1 MTVPGA
7 SFSLTFDEN
16 PLAEFVELPDEALEG
31 GLWFSNILCGV
42 IRGALEMVSHSD
54 FLFGPCFLVFFRVV
68 VSREVHS
75 ITFDLSRFIL
85 WNLLWVLVTLP
96 LSLHPYI
103 SLFFLLS
110 SSPTSPCKPEK
121 FNLEFTSTHVVSF
134 GPIFGICSPRFGDWT
149 LGREPPLGSH
159 HRHAMQCNISCEEW
173 RSKQR
178 EKEDSLA
185 CEGK

>member
-42 IRGALEMVSHSD
+42 IRGALEMVSHSV
-54 FLFGPCFLVFFRVV
+54 FWSWSSVLVF
-68 VSREVHS
+68 SGCGTS
-75 ITFDLSRFIL
+75 GSTFNYFWFISVYIEERAL
-85 WNLLWVLVTLP
+85 GLGYFAII
-96 LSLHPYI
+96 LHPYI

-121 FNLEFTSTHVVSF
+121 FNLEFTSTHVLSF
-134 GPIFGICSPRFGDWT
+134 APFLEFAPQGLDI
-149 LGREPPLGSH
+149 GRWEGNLPSGAH

>member
-42 IRGALEMVSHSD
+42 IRGALEMVSHS
-54 FLFGPCFLVFFRVV
+54 FLLLVFGFFWFFRVV
-68 VSREVHS
+68 VPREPHS
-75 ITFDLSRFIL
+75 VAFDLSWFIL
-85 WNLLWVLVTLP
+85 WNLLWVLATLP

-110 SSPTSPCKPEK
+110 SSSTSPCKPEK

-134 GPIFGICSPRFGDWT
+134 GPILEFAPQGLEI
-149 LGREPPLGSH
+149 GRWEGNLPSGAH

>member
-42 IRGALEMVSHSD
+42 IRGALEMVSHSV
-54 FLFGPCFLVFFRVV
+54 FFGLFGFSGCGTSGSAFNCF
-68 VSREVHS
+68 E
-75 ITFDLSRFIL
+75 LSRIIL
-85 WNLLWVLVTLP
+85 RNVLWVLATLP
-96 LSLHPYI
+96 LSLHSYISYI

-110 SSPTSPCKPEK
+110 PPPTSPCKPEK
-121 FNLEFTSTHVVSF
+121 FNLEFTSTCVLSF
-134 GPIFGICSPRFGDWT
+134 APFLEFAPQGLEI
-149 LGREPPLGSH
+149 GRWEGNLPSGAH